1 MTTETAPV
9 TGPAGTRIIKTLE
22 EFLALPDDG
31 VERWVVLGQLRE
43 SRGEHPVPV
52 RNRFHSLVMGFVAL
66 ELGTWNRHQPEPRGQ
81 VLVGDAG
88 VRLRLDPLTVVGIDL
103 AYISAEVAA
112 RQSDATTL
120 IDGIP
125 TLAVE
130 ILSPNDVIEDIREKT
145 DDYLAVGVPLVWI
158 LDPHWRTVTV
168 HQPRARPRLFNVDDE
183 LTAEPHLPGF
193 RVPMAGLFG

>member
-1 MTTETAPV
+1 MTTATAP
-9 TGPAGTRIIKTLE
+9 TIPRTIATLE

-31 VERWVVLGQLRE
+31 VERWVINGQVRE
-43 SRGEHPVPV
+43 SRGEHPMPV

-66 ELGTWNRHQPEPRGQ
+66 ELGTWNRQRPEPRGQ
-81 VLVGDAG
+81 VLVGDVG
-88 VRLRLDPLTVVGIDL
+88 VRLRADPLTVVGIDL
-103 AYISAEVAA
+103 AYVSAEVMT
-112 RQSDATTL
+112 RQTNATTL
-120 IDGIP
+120 IEGVP

-158 LDPHWRTVTV
+158 IDPHWRTVTV
-168 HQPRARPRLFNVDDE
+168 HRLGARPRLFNTDDE

-193 RVPMAGLFG
+193 RVQVARFFE